1 MSTHHSRGDSKQ
13 DRIAA
18 YGAIVHV
25 GGKIYGEAHAACDKR
40 AEESGA
46 LLVHLYD
53 SPATI
58 AGQATV
64 GRELQTQ
71 APELDTVIVA
81 VGGGGLSAGI
91 AAAYNGT
98 VRIVT
103 VEPETSRCLQAA
115 LDAGEPVD
123 VSVSGVAADSLGS
136 SRVGAAPWQILS
148 QLVDAAVTVADS
160 AIVDARQRLWD
171 ELRVVAEP
179 GGAAAL
185 AALTSG
191 AYAPQTEERV
201 AVIICGSNTDPS
213 DLI

>member
-1 MSTHHSRGDSKQ
+1 M
-13 DRIAA
+13 
-18 YGAIVHV
+18 
-25 GGKIYGEAHAACDKR
+25 
-40 AEESGA
+40 
-46 LLVHLYD
+46 
-53 SPATI
+53 
-58 AGQATV
+58 
-64 GRELQTQ
+64 
-71 APELDTVIVA
+71 
-81 VGGGGLSAGI
+81 
-91 AAAYNGT
+91 
-98 VRIVT
+98 T

-201 AVIICGSNTDPS
+201 PVIICGSNTDPS